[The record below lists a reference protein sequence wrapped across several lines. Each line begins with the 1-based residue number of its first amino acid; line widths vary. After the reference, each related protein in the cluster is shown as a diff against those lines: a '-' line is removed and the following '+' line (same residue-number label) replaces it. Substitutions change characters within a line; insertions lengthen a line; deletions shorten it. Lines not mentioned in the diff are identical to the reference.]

1 MDKPRFNRRQLAFL
15 IGVPLAWAVV
25 LLFHPAPDPQ
35 NLLESLRGGTTRW
48 LIVHFATLLFIGLM
62 GVVLHLLLSGMTGPA
77 ARVGRFA
84 TWPFV
89 LFYGA
94 GEALLGIAVGV
105 LARYANDLPPDD
117 RGAVAGS
124 AQEIWHNFLSGDV
137 LILLGSVGWAVAVVA
152 TAIAYRQAGAPL
164 VASILL
170 GLSVMVMFHAP
181 PFGPVGLVCFA
192 AAVALIARSQRT
204 ELATDDARRQS

>member
-105 LARYANDLPPDD
+105 LARYANDLPPGMWQ
-117 RGAVAGS
+117 RLSPSFRASRMSIPVASEGS
-124 AQEIWHNFLSGDV
+124 A
-137 LILLGSVGWAVAVVA
+137 
-152 TAIAYRQAGAPL
+152 
-164 VASILL
+164 
-170 GLSVMVMFHAP
+170 
-181 PFGPVGLVCFA
+181 C
-192 AAVALIARSQRT
+192 RS
-204 ELATDDARRQS
+204 EVSC